1 MPEPAP
7 VSHRAA
13 PGGPEPT
20 GERRTELPEVGL
32 VLVLSLALVGYVYA
46 IGWVIACVRLA
57 AVRLPVSFSLPSIGS
72 AANFAT
78 GAQAVLVMAIVF
90 AVMCAFAYAVH
101 FRRWDQ
107 HADEWREILERDRTS
122 ARERYLRRQPLKP
135 KPPKAVRAPY
145 DSRAQETLARVIA
158 GFNVGVLAVAVGL
171 VGGRLAKT
179 VIDQLSPGHWW
190 ALLAPWAACSIV
202 LAWLL
207 ALVSPLKGGRMAH
220 ALLWL
225 VVAGVAFITSAP
237 LGLLV
242 LTWIGI
248 GTLGRRYG
256 GRALPG
262 STFAFLRSPLPWALL
277 TIYAL
282 VALCYSATP
291 PVSFSQTIVETRSGR
306 RLGGYLGRTA
316 SGVYLASCTP
326 LADATSYED
335 RVQVIPA
342 SAIRSTTATNGD
354 FTLDTGYRPSL
365 PTLALRAFGIDTQT
379 VAWIRPEL
387 KERSAPCAG
396 TPPPRPSVDAV
407 ADPGLGPGVYAGLP
421 QASGVARDGEAP
433 IEVTTKN
440 APRIAMLAKRL
451 QPTVLTSVTDPF
463 WPISLT
469 ALLEDIGSDG
479 QRACVHPSASRR
491 ACPPG
496 SAATVATLNPARSS
510 PGDFLEYPVT
520 PALTHTPTKQ
530 LEAFLRGQLVRET
543 PLPSPRETLADPG
556 ILDPW
561 ATAQVYFFYAGPAG
575 KLKWPVPYPA
585 GKEKNL
591 LALEYWFLYPYNY
604 FPTDVSSHLMEDA
617 PIAGDVVNT
626 DLHQGDWEHVV
637 VLAERE
643 SGRPR
648 WLYMARHSSEG
659 KFFPWDSAQLS
670 FEGGHPIVQAAYG
683 GHPTYPAGCGARPR
697 YLKPIDGRLAD
708 WLVCGPGRF
717 AFRASTTPLVDLA
730 HTTWAC
736 WQGHFGVL
744 PPGAVQTAAQST
756 SAIVRTLAR
765 ELESYVYV
773 PGPRSPLWQAENG
786 HLQAEDGPHE
796 HKPSSGPC
804 LLPEGPATFE
814 HEAEREGSNRSGRPG
829 AAR

>member
-1 MPEPAP
+1 MAESAPASP
-7 VSHRAA
+7 STSARGA
-13 PGGPEPT
+13 GGT
-20 GERRTELPEVGL
+20 GERRTELPEVLL

-57 AVRLPVSFSLPSIGS
+57 AVRLPVSFSLPSVGG

-107 HADEWREILERDRTS
+107 HADDWREILERDRTS

-145 DSRAQETLARVIA
+145 ESRAQESLERVIA

-179 VIDQLSPGHWW
+179 AIDQLSPGHWW
-190 ALLAPWAACSIV
+190 ALFAPWAVCSII
-202 LAWLL
+202 LAALL
-207 ALVSPLKGGRMAH
+207 ALVNPLKGGRLAH

-225 VVAGVAFITSAP
+225 VVVGVAFVTSAP
-237 LGLLV
+237 VGLLV

-256 GRALPG
+256 GRALPA
-262 STFAFLRSPLPWALL
+262 SPFEFLRSPLPWALL

-282 VALCYSATP
+282 VAFCYSAMP
-291 PVSFSQTIVETRSGR
+291 PVSLSQTIVETSAGR
-306 RLGGYLGRTA
+306 RLGGFLGRTG
-316 SGVYLASCTP
+316 SGVYLAYCSP

-335 RVQVIPA
+335 RVQLIPA
-342 SAIRSTTATNGD
+342 SSIRSTTSTGVD

-396 TPPPRPSVDAV
+396 TPPPRPSPNGF
-407 ADPGLGPGVYAGLP
+407 ADPALGPGVYAGP
-421 QASGVARDGEAP
+421 APAGGIARDGEAP
-433 IEVTTKN
+433 IEATTKD
-440 APRIAMLAKRL
+440 APRIAALARRL

-463 WPISLT
+463 WPTSLG
-469 ALLEDIGSDG
+469 ALFEDVGAGG
-479 QRACVHPSASRR
+479 QRTCVHRDASRR
-491 ACPPG
+491 PCPPG
-496 SAATVATLNPARSS
+496 SAATVAELDPATSS

-530 LEAFLRGQLVRET
+530 LEAFLRGQLAREA
-543 PLPSPRETLADPG
+543 PLPSPRQTLADPG

-585 GKEKNL
+585 GDEKNL
-591 LALEYWFLYPYNY
+591 LALEYWFFYPYNY
-604 FPTDVSSHLMEDA
+604 FPTVVSSQLMEDA
-617 PIAGDVVNT
+617 PVAGDVVST

-637 VLAERE
+637 VLVERE
-643 SGRPR
+643 SERPR
-648 WLYMARHSSEG
+648 WLYTARHADEG
-659 KFFPWDSAQLS
+659 KFLPWNSPQLS
-670 FEGGHPIVQAAYG
+670 FEDGHPVVQAAYG

-697 YLKPIDGRLAD
+697 YLKPIEGRLAD

-717 AFRASTTPLVDLA
+717 AFRATTTPLVDLA

-744 PPGAVQTAAQST
+744 PPGALRIAAQST
-756 SAIVRTLAR
+756 SAIVRTLAH
-765 ELESYVYV
+765 ELESYVLV

-786 HLQAEDGPHE
+786 HLQAEDGPSE
-796 HKPSSGPC
+796 HRPNSGPC
-804 LLPEGPATFE
+804 AGGANPQAR
-814 HEAEREGSNRSGRPG
+814 EREGEREGIGPTPAHG

>member
-7 VSHRAA
+7 VSHTAA
-13 PGGPEPT
+13 PGSAACR
-20 GERRTELPEVGL
+20 GERRTELPEALL
-32 VLVLSLALVGYVYA
+32 VLVLSLALLGYVYA
-46 IGWVIACVRLA
+46 IGWTIACVRLA
-57 AVRLPVSFSLPSIGS
+57 AVRLPVSLSLPSIGS
-72 AANFAT
+72 EANFAT

-107 HADEWREILERDRTS
+107 HAEAWREILKHDRRS

-145 DSRAQETLARVIA
+145 DSRAQENLARVIA

-171 VGGRLAKT
+171 VGAKLAKT

-190 ALLAPWAACSIV
+190 ALLAPWATCSIV

-207 ALVSPLKGGRMAH
+207 ALVNPLKGGRVAH

-225 VVAGVAFITSAP
+225 VVAGVAFIASAP
-237 LGLLV
+237 VGLLV

-256 GRALPG
+256 GRALPT

-291 PVSFSQTIVETRSGR
+291 PVSFSQTIVETTSGS

-316 SGVYLASCTP
+316 SGVYIAYCTP

-342 SAIRSTTATNGD
+342 STIRSTTATNAD

-387 KERSAPCAG
+387 KERSTPCAG
-396 TPPPRPSVDAV
+396 TPPPRPSVNAF

-421 QASGVARDGEAP
+421 PTSGVARDGEPP
-433 IEVTTKN
+433 IEETTKN
-440 APRIAMLAKRL
+440 APRIAVLAKRL

-463 WPISLT
+463 WPISLG

-479 QRACVHPSASRR
+479 RRACVHPNASRR
-491 ACPPG
+491 PCPPG

-510 PGDFLEYPVT
+510 PEDFLEYPVT

-543 PLPSPRETLADPG
+543 PLPSPRETLADPN

-575 KLKWPVPYPA
+575 KLKWPAPYPA

-604 FPTDVSSHLMEDA
+604 FPTVVNSHLMEDA
-617 PIAGDVVNT
+617 PIAGDVVST
-626 DLHQGDWEHVV
+626 DLHQGDWEHVA
-637 VLAERE
+637 VLVERE

-648 WLYMARHSSEG
+648 WLYTARHASEG
-659 KFFPWDSAQLS
+659 KFFPWDSPQLS
-670 FEGGHPIVQAAYG
+670 FEGGHPIVQGAYG

-697 YLKPIDGRLAD
+697 YLKPIDGHLAD

-717 AFRASTTPLVDLA
+717 AFRASITPLVDLA

-765 ELESYVYV
+765 ELESYVLV

-796 HKPSSGPC
+796 HRPSAGPC

-814 HEAEREGSNRSGRPG
+814 REAEREGIGPKG
-829 AAR
+829 G

>member
-1 MPEPAP
+1 MP
-7 VSHRAA
+7 
-13 PGGPEPT
+13 
-20 GERRTELPEVGL
+20 ERRTELPDVLL
-32 VLVLSLALVGYVYA
+32 VLLLSLALVGYVYA

-78 GAQAVLVMAIVF
+78 GAQAVLVMALVF

-107 HADEWREILERDRTS
+107 HAEAWREILKSNRTS
-122 ARERYLRRQPLKP
+122 ARERYLRRRPLKP
-135 KPPKAVRAPY
+135 KSPKTVRAH
-145 DSRAQETLARVIA
+145 DQSKAQESFVRVIA
-158 GFNVGVLAVAVGL
+158 GFNVGVLAVAIGL
-171 VGGRLAKT
+171 VGGRFAKT
-179 VIDQLSPGHWW
+179 LIDQLDPGHWW
-190 ALLAPWAACSIV
+190 ALFAPWAFFSFV
-202 LAWLL
+202 LA
-207 ALVSPLKGGRMAH
+207 ALFARVNPLKGGRVAH

-225 VVAGVAFITSAP
+225 SVAGVATVTSAP
-237 LGLLV
+237 VGLLV
-242 LTWIGI
+242 LTWMGI
-248 GTLGRRYG
+248 GTLGRQYG
-256 GRALPG
+256 GRALPA
-262 STFAFLRSPLPWALL
+262 STFEFLRSSLPWALL

-291 PVSFSQTIVETRSGR
+291 PVSFSQTIIETTSGT
-306 RLGGYLGRTA
+306 RLGGYVGRSG
-316 SGVYLASCTP
+316 SGVYLAYCTP

-335 RVQVIPA
+335 RVQMIPA
-342 SAIRSTTATNGD
+342 SAIRSSTATGVD

-396 TPPPRPSVDAV
+396 TPPPRPSTGF
-407 ADPGLGPGVYAGLP
+407 ADPGLGPGVYAGP
-421 QASGVARDGEAP
+421 APANGIARDGEPP
-433 IEVTTKN
+433 IETTRKN
-440 APRIAMLAKRL
+440 APRIAALAKRL

-463 WPISLT
+463 WPTSLG
-469 ALLEDIGSDG
+469 ALFDDVGAGG
-479 QRACVHPSASRR
+479 QRTCVHRNASRR
-491 ACPPG
+491 PCPPG
-496 SAATVATLNPARSS
+496 SAATVAELNPATSS
-510 PGDFLEYPVT
+510 PEDFLEYPVT

-530 LEAFLRGQLVRET
+530 LEAFLRGQLARET

-585 GKEKNL
+585 SNEKNL
-591 LALEYWFLYPYNY
+591 IALEYWFFYPYNY
-604 FPTDVSSHLMEDA
+604 FPTLVNSQLMEDA
-617 PIAGDVVNT
+617 PVAGDVVST

-637 VLAERE
+637 VLVERE
-643 SGRPR
+643 SGQPR
-648 WLYMARHSSEG
+648 WLYMARHASEG
-659 KFFPWDSAQLS
+659 KFFPWSSPLLS
-670 FEGGHPIVQAAYG
+670 FEGEHPIVQAAYG
-683 GHPTYPAGCGARPR
+683 GHPTYPAGCGARAR

-744 PPGAVQTAAQST
+744 PPGVVQTAAQST
-756 SAIVRTLAR
+756 SAIVRTLAH
-765 ELESYVYV
+765 ELESYVLV
-773 PGPRSPLWQAENG
+773 AGPRSPLWQAENG

-796 HKPSSGPC
+796 HKPNSGPC
-804 LLPEGPATFE
+804 AGDGNPEAR
-814 HEAEREGSNRSGRPG
+814 EREGIGRPAPRPG
-829 AAR
+829 AAHTVP